1 MDDKNSIKEI
11 LERAGADSNSES
23 VEFEFAEN
31 TSVIFE
37 TEDTSDSKDE
47 TKSEE
52 FEFFDGEQE
61 TPESEA
67 AEAVEGGE
75 FVLPD
80 IFDIEEKSREIAS
93 ADAAGLLTT
102 YVPRFTE
109 VSENYRMRGAEKLN
123 EVTVS
128 VNSEESLGSDD
139 GIDPTAELSSSV
151 GEENVVNLDKERPQ
165 ETDETKTVYKFEDPS
180 IEKPKP
186 KIRTLEDE
194 VREIDE
200 LMRPEEFKNKTAEE
214 LTEAEAEALD
224 TEPAA
229 EPAAVKVS
237 SISDSAVREA
247 NRFNIPKDEK
257 PKQTPTAVAE
267 LPKKAKNRDFSVP
280 LQRDGFKD
288 RFLDQL
294 LSIKVRLAVAA
305 FITLL
310 LLVFENLSVIG
321 VDLPAALRIPKY
333 TGIPVLLDL
342 QLAVCVFVLAIPE
355 IVSAVYKV
363 IKGKVTSEISV
374 ILSLVVLAVYSITV
388 YSIKATDYPMFGF
401 LFAVHADAAIASAY
415 LKKSADFSSFKL
427 ISSKEKKKALV
438 ITPTRELVL
447 ENMALDGTVDEYK
460 SKTVRIMRT
469 AFVSDFFKRSG
480 EVSERSITTLM
491 MMGISLGA
499 SLVCGIVAYFLY
511 DGWFSFVTAMTLVF
525 LMAMPA
531 FSVLTYKF
539 VYYHAAS
546 AAKKESFALIGQS
559 ALSEY
564 ADADV
569 VVFDD
574 TEIFSDDDVKLRNF
588 SGDMTKGMRQMS
600 AIFSAVGGP
609 LDKIFSS
616 ALDRKCAPA
625 ENISIEEDGISG
637 NVDGKLIYAGTEAY
651 MLRHGASF
659 DSLENRAAASAADSS
674 KIMYAAEDGEV
685 YASFRISYSFSE
697 SFTMILPSLR
707 VEKIV
712 PLIVTRDPNITNEL
726 IKTLTMGIDSIRV
739 LKKTDTAP
747 RTEIIER
754 TASAGLV
761 GIGERAGALHAML
774 LCKKSAAFSSR
785 LALTEIMALA
795 VGAALGVALSLGG
808 MIKAPTAAL
817 GLWQLLWCVGVG
829 FLSYREYMQDG
840 QE

>member
-23 VEFEFAEN
+23 VEFEFAERA
-31 TSVIFE
+31 SVIFE
-37 TEDTSDSKDE
+37 TEDTAQNNEE
-47 TKSEE
+47 TKSQE
-52 FEFFDGEQE
+52 FEFFAEE
-61 TPESEA
+61 TNEPELETADESA
-67 AEAVEGGE
+67 AGGE

-80 IFDIEEKSREIAS
+80 IFDIEEKSRELAS

-109 VSENYRMRGAEKLN
+109 VSENYRMRGAERLN

-128 VNSEESLGSDD
+128 VNSGAPIDGESD
-139 GIDPTAELSSSV
+139 IDPTAELSESV
-151 GEENVVNLDKERPQ
+151 GNVNVVNLDKERVFAQ
-165 ETDETKTVYKFEDPS
+165 EETKTVYKFEDPT
-180 IEKPKP
+180 IEKPQP

-200 LMRPEEFKNKTAEE
+200 LMRTDESGEKQESELSQGEIPSDEPEVIEP
-214 LTEAEAEALD
+214 EA
-224 TEPAA
+224 P
-229 EPAAVKVS
+229 KVS

-247 NRFNIPKDEK
+247 NRNNLPPVEK
-257 PKQTPTAVAE
+257 VTTTQTAVAE
-267 LPKKAKNRDFSVP
+267 APKKTKSRDFSVP

-294 LSIKVRLAVAA
+294 LSIKVRFAVAA

-310 LLVFENLSVIG
+310 ILVFENLGVIG
-321 VDLPAALRIPKY
+321 VDLPAAMRIPKY
-333 TGIPVLLDL
+333 TGIPALLDL
-342 QLAVCVFVLAIPE
+342 QLAACVFVLAIPE
-355 IVSAVYKV
+355 IASAVYKL
-363 IKGKVTSEISV
+363 IRGKITSEISI
-374 ILSLVVLAVYSITV
+374 ILSLVILAVYSITV
-388 YSIKATDYPMFGF
+388 YSIKAIDYPLFGF

-415 LKKSADFSSFKL
+415 LKKSTDFSSFKL

-438 ITPTRELVL
+438 ITPTRELAM

-460 SKTVRIMRT
+460 SKTVRVMRT

-480 EVSERSITTLM
+480 EVSERSATTLM

-511 DGWFSFVTAMTLVF
+511 DGLFSFVTAMALVF
-525 LMAMPA
+525 LMSMPA

-539 VYYHAAS
+539 VYCHAAA
-546 AAKKESFALIGQS
+546 AAKKERFALVGQS

-564 ADADV
+564 VDADV

-625 ENISIEEDGISG
+625 DNVVIEEDGISG
-637 NVDGKLIYAGTEAY
+637 SVDGKLIYAGTEAY

-659 DSLENRAAASAADSS
+659 ERLDNRAAAPAVDSS

-739 LKKTDTAP
+739 LKKTDATP
-747 RTEIIER
+747 RTELIER

-761 GIGERAGALHAML
+761 GIGEGAGALHAML

-785 LALTEIMALA
+785 LALTEVMALA

-808 MIKAPTAAL
+808 MTQAPTAAL
-817 GLWQLLWCVGVG
+817 GMWQLLWCVGVG
-829 FLSYREYMQDG
+829 FLSYREYKQDG